1 MSSQVLEQR
10 RIDAADLA
18 RTQDEAIAEAGGLL
32 ISFVQDVDPIDG
44 NGNEVRCCVGIAGRE
59 NIHLDTLVLLGEVNS
74 AGRII
79 R

>member
-10 RIDAADLA
+10 QIDAVDFGC
-18 RTQDEAIAEAGGLL
+18 TQDEAIAEAGGLL
-32 ISFVQDVDPIDG
+32 VSVVQDGDPIDG
-44 NGNEVRCCVGIAGRE
+44 NRNEVRRCVGIAGRE
-59 NIHLDTLVLLGEVNS
+59 NMQLDILALLGEVNS